1 MLRKYCSVRVG
12 IGIWI
17 GAENSIVSFVDFSV
31 SLISVTISNV
41 VDLVVVAAWAAV
53 VVEIR
58 AVEEAD
64 LDVAVVATS
73 WAGMKASSA
82 TLRSW

>member
-1 MLRKYCSVRVG
+1 M
-12 IGIWI
+12 
-17 GAENSIVSFVDFSV
+17 
-31 SLISVTISNV
+31 ISVTISNV

-53 VVEIR
+53 VVEICW

-73 WAGMKASSA
+73 
-82 TLRSW
+82 